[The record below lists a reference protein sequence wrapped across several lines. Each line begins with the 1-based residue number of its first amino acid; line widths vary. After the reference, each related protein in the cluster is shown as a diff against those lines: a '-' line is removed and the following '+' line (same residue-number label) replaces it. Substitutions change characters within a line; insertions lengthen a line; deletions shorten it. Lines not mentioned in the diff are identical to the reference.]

1 MKMLMIALTKMMPH
15 LNKNISNYCLFT
27 GLFLVLRFIFVK
39 YGIENL
45 LLTIAILLILLS
57 FIIEISRKK
66 PKKFY

>member
-1 MKMLMIALTKMMPH
+1 MEMLMIALKNLMKH
-15 LNKNISNYCLFT
+15 LNKHLSNYCLFT

-57 FIIEISRKK
+57 FLLEISKKK